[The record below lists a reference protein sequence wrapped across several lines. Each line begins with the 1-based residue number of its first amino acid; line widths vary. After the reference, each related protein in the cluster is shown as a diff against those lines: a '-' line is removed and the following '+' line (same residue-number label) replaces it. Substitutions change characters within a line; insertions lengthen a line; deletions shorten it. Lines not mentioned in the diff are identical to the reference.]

1 MAIGFT
7 VPNIT
12 DRKVI
17 PDKIMTRRS
26 TPRVLMQSF
35 GDGYEQRL
43 VQGINNITEEYSV
56 SFVNRAKAEADDI
69 MAFFDT
75 NGGATAF
82 DFTIPDTNSTS
93 TTTSVLAAGPIGSLT
108 LSLTAANL
116 DIVPGATLTGTGVD
130 AIGGQPVVTE
140 NQAPSAV
147 VIVDQVQTIDNGTTL
162 TFTNPNEKTIKVVCP
177 EYSLVYNQVD
187 NYSISCTF
195 RRVYEP

>member
-1 MAIGFT
+1 
-7 VPNIT
+7 
-12 DRKVI
+12 
-17 PDKIMTRRS
+17 MTRSS

-43 VQGINNITEEYSV
+43 VQGINNITEEYAV

-93 TTTSVLAAGPIGSLT
+93 TTTSVLAAAPIGSLT

-162 TFTNPNEKTIKVVCP
+162 TFTNPNEKTIKVVCD
-177 EYSLVYNQVD
+177 EYSLVYAQVD
-187 NYSISCTF
+187 NYTISCTF

>member
-17 PDKIMTRRS
+17 PDKNMTRSS

-43 VQGINNITEEYSV
+43 VQGINNITEEYAV

-93 TTTSVLAAGPIGSLT
+93 TTTSVLAAAPIGSLT

-147 VIVDQVQTIDNGTTL
+147 VIVDQVQPIDNGTTL
-162 TFTNPNEKTIKVVCP
+162 TFTNPNEKTIKVVCD
-177 EYSLVYNQVD
+177 EYSLVYAQVD
-187 NYSISCTF
+187 NYTISCTF

>member
-1 MAIGFT
+1 MAIGIT

-12 DRKVI
+12 SRKVI
-17 PDKIMTRRS
+17 PDKSLTRS
-26 TPRVLMQSF
+26 TTPDVLRHQF

-43 VQGINNITEEYSV
+43 KAGINPLRETYSI
-56 SFVNRAKAEADDI
+56 SFVNRDKTEADDI
-69 MAFFDT
+69 IAFFDT
-75 NGGATAF
+75 KSGVDAF

-116 DIVPGATLTGTGVD
+116 DISSGATVTGTGVD

-147 VIVDQVQTIDNGTTL
+147 VIVDQVQTISNGVTL
-162 TFTNPNEKTIKVVCP
+162 TFTNPNEKTIKVVCS
-177 EYSLVYNQVD
+177 EWNLTYSHTE
-187 NYSISCTF
+187 NYAISCEF